1 MQYLRKGKGMEY
13 LFHWPPEDSSS
24 EPPLKHL
31 EWAGLGVQTA
41 QRAIIG
47 VPASYRSYRCDTP
60 PALTVVHGKAKE
72 IEAVERTL
80 LTGHTRSDL
89 R

>member
-1 MQYLRKGKGMEY
+1 MEY

-31 EWAGLGVQTA
+31 EWSGSPVQTV

-47 VPASYRSYRCDTP
+47 VPVSYRTYRRDTELSGTGMKVLQNSQNCREGYES
-60 PALTVVHGKAKE
+60 LTD
-72 IEAVERTL
+72 
-80 LTGHTRSDL
+80 LTKLVG
-89 R
+89 